1 MRTKPDMNKI
11 IQLML
16 FFILTM
22 SNLSFSYEDRII
34 AIVNDNVIL
43 QSELSEK
50 LGSISIKNM
59 SKLQFAKLKKDTLD
73 ALIEAVIIK
82 TSR

>member
-1 MRTKPDMNKI
+1 MNKI
-11 IQLML
+11 IQLTL

-22 SNLSFSYEDRII
+22 SNQSFSYEDKII

-50 LGSISIKNM
+50 LDSIRLENI

-73 ALIEAVIIK
+73 
-82 TSR
+82 